1 MLYWQTSYEHTSV
14 NFHFSVIRNLFWLI
28 MFMKSD
34 MDSNVF
40 LQKPALLTAENTCAV
55 AASNYQTVHL
65 TGGLV
70 NIWFF
75 LNEQKY
81 FEIMSIWSYS
91 SQMQQTLGWGYDSYK
106 HFLVSNLEGKSW
118 KLRGK
123 LRVSLGR
130 LFSDKMLFV
139 ENGDWPVLQCVPV
152 CACLCVYSYIFLTLC
167 GRLPAVLLFCH
178 PVVLLFSAWNRMWFR
193 LHGSLCNWM
202 D

>member
-1 MLYWQTSYEHTSV
+1 
-14 NFHFSVIRNLFWLI
+14 
-28 MFMKSD
+28 MFVKSD
-34 MDSNVF
+34 TDCSVF
-40 LQKPALLTAENTCAV
+40 RLKPALLTAKNTC
-55 AASNYQTVHL
+55 SSMKL
-65 TGGLV
+65 PDSSFDGGAGQYL
-70 NIWFF
+70 IF
-75 LNEQKY
+75 LNWTNVFWNSVILKLLFTDTTNTGLRLWQLK
-81 FEIMSIWSYS
+81 
-91 SQMQQTLGWGYDSYK
+91 K
-106 HFLVSNLEGKSW
+106 HFSVSNLEEKFW

-139 ENGDWPVLQCVPV
+139 ENGDWPVLHCVPV
-152 CACLCVYSYIFLTLC
+152 CLCVCVCSCIFLTLC